1 MSDVINKLAMQFA
14 EQNREDH
21 RALRDEVRELRHI
34 LSAVVLQ
41 AGGELVLGDR
51 DRMAARPNDDLEFL
65 VDTWNRCLRIRRS
78 GDRPAGRQVVRPA
91 VVSGDRLPD
100 WML

>member
-1 MSDVINKLAMQFA
+1 MSDVINSLAVQFEQEFRERQRDRA
-14 EQNREDH
+14 EELNS
-21 RALRDEVRELRHI
+21 LRHL

-51 DRMAARPNDDLEFL
+51 DRMAARPDDVLEFRP
-65 VDTWNRCLRIRRS
+65 DTWNRCLRIRRLVE
-78 GDRPAGRQVVRPA
+78 RPVVRAP

>member
-1 MSDVINKLAMQFA
+1 MSDAINKLAVQFEQEFRERNRDRA
-14 EQNREDH
+14 EE
-21 RALRDEVRELRHI
+21 LIGLRHL

-51 DRMAARPNDDLEFL
+51 DRMAARPDDKLEFV
-65 VDTWNRCLRIRRS
+65 VDTWNRCLRIRRP
-78 GDRPAGRQVVRPA
+78 GDRPVVRPA
-91 VVSGDRLPD
+91 VVACDRLPD